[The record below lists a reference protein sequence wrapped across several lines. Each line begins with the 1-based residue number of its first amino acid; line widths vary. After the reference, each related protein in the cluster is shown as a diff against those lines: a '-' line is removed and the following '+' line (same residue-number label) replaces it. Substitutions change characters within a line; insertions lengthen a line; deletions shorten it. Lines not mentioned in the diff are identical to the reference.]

1 LNLDQGI
8 VFAVLGMTL
17 ALFVWNRLRFDVVSM
32 LALLAMA
39 FTGLVP
45 ADELFSGF
53 GHPAVITVAAVLVIS
68 QGLVNGGVVDAIA
81 RLLGRI
87 GHRPTLQVLTLTS
100 VVALCSGFINN
111 VGALALLMPV
121 AIWMSRDA
129 GRSPSMLLMPLAF
142 GSLLGGT
149 VTLIG
154 TPPNIIISSYRPEG
168 AFGLFDFA
176 PVGLAITVAGIA
188 FITLVGWRLTPR
200 RDDGGA
206 GKKLFSVGDYVTE
219 LRVPEGSTSAGAT
232 LHSLLTES
240 GESDDLA
247 VLALIRDGARKIT
260 PSTFTVMREG
270 DLLLIEANTES
281 LQAFLDN
288 TDLEL
293 ATGALLTPQDKTD
306 NEQEGVLSGSSR
318 LEPGEPGADKEEPEA
333 PISLDEGDLQ
343 LMEVVVS
350 PGSTLLGLS
359 ANRLGLRERYSLNVV
374 AVARRGQRIQRRLG
388 DIRFQAGDILLV
400 QGIEDGLT
408 ETLITLGCL
417 PLAERGL
424 RLGSSR
430 KVALAAAV
438 FGASIAAVVGG
449 LLSAPVA
456 LVAGAV
462 AMVLVGLLSTEE
474 AYKSIDW
481 SIIVLLAAM
490 IPVGQ
495 ALETSGGARLLANQM
510 LILGGD
516 FSLAAVLAM
525 LLVVTLLLSNVINNA
540 AAAIVVAPVALSL
553 ATSLNVP
560 TDAVLM
566 AVAVGASCAFMT
578 PIGHQS
584 NALVMEPGGYQ
595 FGDYWRLGLPLSII
609 VTVVAVPMI
618 MLVWT

>member
-1 LNLDQGI
+1 
-8 VFAVLGMTL
+8 
-17 ALFVWNRLRFDVVSM
+17 
-32 LALLAMA
+32 
-39 FTGLVP
+39 
-45 ADELFSGF
+45 
-53 GHPAVITVAAVLVIS
+53 
-68 QGLVNGGVVDAIA
+68 
-81 RLLGRI
+81 
-87 GHRPTLQVLTLTS
+87 
-100 VVALCSGFINN
+100 
-111 VGALALLMPV
+111 
-121 AIWMSRDA
+121 
-129 GRSPSMLLMPLAF
+129 
-142 GSLLGGT
+142 LLGGT

-293 ATGALLTPQDKTD
+293 ATGALLTPQDETD

-430 KVALAAAV
+430 KVVLAAAV

-525 LLVVTLLLSNVINNA
+525 LLVVTLMLSNVINNA

-618 MLVWT
+618 MLVWA

>member
-8 VFAVLGMTL
+8 VFTVLGITL
-17 ALFVWNRLRFDVVSM
+17 ALFIWNRLRFDVVSM

-39 FTGLVP
+39 FAGLVP

-176 PVGLAITVAGIA
+176 PVGLAVTVVGIA

-219 LRVPEGSTSAGAT
+219 LRVPEGSASAGVT

-247 VLALIRDGARKIT
+247 VLALIREGARKIT

-293 ATGALLTPQDKTD
+293 ATGALLALQRELD
-306 NEQEGVLSGSSR
+306 NERTNADGLPKDSSD
-318 LEPGEPGADKEEPEA
+318 EPSADDEDAKV
-333 PISLDEGDLQ
+333 PIGLDEGDLQ

-350 PGSTLLGLS
+350 SGSILLGLS
-359 ANRLGLRERYSLNVV
+359 ANRLGLREHYSLNVV
-374 AVARRGQRIQRRLG
+374 AVARRGQRIQSRLG
-388 DIRFQAGDILLV
+388 DVRFQAGDILLV
-400 QGIEDGLT
+400 QGTQDGLT

-424 RLGSSR
+424 RLGSSP

-438 FGASIAAVVGG
+438 FGASIAAVVSG

-456 LVAGAV
+456 LVGGAV
-462 AMVLVGLLSTEE
+462 AMVLVGLLSAEE

-495 ALETSGGARLLANQM
+495 ALETSGGAQLLANKM
-510 LILGGD
+510 LALGGD

-566 AVAVGASCAFMT
+566 AVAIGASSAFMT

>member
-8 VFAVLGMTL
+8 VFTVLGITL
-17 ALFVWNRLRFDVVSM
+17 ALFIWNRLRFDVVSM

-176 PVGLAITVAGIA
+176 PVGLAVTVVGIA

-219 LRVPEGSTSAGAT
+219 LRVPEGSASAGVT

-247 VLALIRDGARKIT
+247 VLALIREGARKIT

-293 ATGALLTPQDKTD
+293 ATGALLALQRELDDERASADGLPKD
-306 NEQEGVLSGSSR
+306 SSD
-318 LEPGEPGADKEEPEA
+318 EPSADDEDAKV
-333 PISLDEGDLQ
+333 PIGLDEGDLQ

-350 PGSTLLGLS
+350 SGSILLGLS

-374 AVARRGQRIQRRLG
+374 AVARRGQRIQSRLG
-388 DIRFQAGDILLV
+388 DVRFQAGDILLV
-400 QGIEDGLT
+400 QGTQDGLT

-424 RLGSSR
+424 RLGSSP

-438 FGASIAAVVGG
+438 FGASIAAVVSG

-456 LVAGAV
+456 LVGGAV
-462 AMVLVGLLSTEE
+462 AMVLVGLLSAEE

-495 ALETSGGARLLANQM
+495 ALETSGGAQLLANKM
-510 LILGGD
+510 LALGGD

-566 AVAVGASCAFMT
+566 AVAIGASSAFMT

-618 MLVWT
+618 MLVWA

>member
-1 LNLDQGI
+1 MNLDQGI
-8 VFAVLGMTL
+8 VFAVLGITL

-176 PVGLAITVAGIA
+176 PVGLAVTVAGIA

-200 RDDGGA
+200 RDDGDA

-219 LRVPEGSTSAGAT
+219 LRVPEGSASAGAT

-288 TDLEL
+288 TGLEL
-293 ATGALLTPQDKTD
+293 ATGALLAPQRELD
-306 NEQEGVLSGSSR
+306 NETTNADGLPEDSSDEPSADEGD
-318 LEPGEPGADKEEPEA
+318 AKA

-359 ANRLGLRERYSLNVV
+359 ANRLGLRERYLLNVV
-374 AVARRGQRIQRRLG
+374 AVARRGQRIQSRLG

-400 QGIEDGLT
+400 QGTQDGLT

-438 FGASIAAVVGG
+438 FGASIAAVVSG

-462 AMVLVGLLSTEE
+462 AMVLVGLLSAEE

-495 ALETSGGARLLANQM
+495 ALETSGGAQLLANQM
-510 LILGGD
+510 LALGGD

-566 AVAVGASCAFMT
+566 AVAVGASSAFMT

-618 MLVWT
+618 MLVWA